1 MLVFVVAAV
10 VVAVVVTAIVLR
22 ETLRGVAFCPRRESM
37 VEIVGGRC
45 RDREGAACANAPAG
59 CENECLPVSHLAR
72 RAS

>member
-10 VVAVVVTAIVLR
+10 LVAVVVAALVLR
-22 ETLRGVAFCPRRESM
+22 ETLRGIAFCPRRESM

-45 RDREGAACANAPAG
+45 RDREGAACVNAPAG
-59 CENECLPVSHLAR
+59 CENECVMPSELAR